1 MYHFRLALAFAVIGF
16 VFTSRPWLRW
26 LHTFS
31 PEAGLVIKH
40 VAILLAIMMLN
51 FADPTIKLEYKTG
64 ALGIFLVYLAFMI
77 VFNYQSKWIEESDS
91 DHVQDQTPDG
101 ALYVRARTN
110 LNLNPDLARLVTFVL
125 VPFVLVFTGSRLLR
139 RGQKLNLE

>member
-1 MYHFRLALAFAVIGF
+1 MKSLF
-16 VFTSRPWLRW
+16 
-26 LHTFS
+26 
-31 PEAGLVIKH
+31 IK
-40 VAILLAIMMLN
+40 ICLAIIILN
-51 FADPTIKLEYKTG
+51 YSDNSIKLEYKTG

-77 VFNYQSKWIEESDS
+77 VFNYQSKWIEESES

-110 LNLNPDLARLVTFVL
+110 LNLNPDLARLLTFVL
-125 VPFVLVFTGSRLLR
+125 VPFVLVFAGSKLLR

>member
-1 MYHFRLALAFAVIGF
+1 MGF
-16 VFTSRPWLRW
+16 IFTSKTWLQW
-26 LHTFS
+26 LHTFN

-40 VAILLAIMMLN
+40 VAILLSIMMLN
-51 FADPTIKLEYKTG
+51 FADPSIKLEYKTG
-64 ALGIFLVYLAFMI
+64 ALGIFLVYMAFMI
-77 VFNYQSKWIEESDS
+77 IFNYQSKWVEESRS
-91 DHVQDQTPDG
+91 SNVQDQTPDG

>member
-31 PEAGLVIKH
+31 PEVGLAIKH
-40 VAILLAIMMLN
+40 VAILASIMMLN
-51 FADPTIKLEYKTG
+51 FADPTIKPEYKTG
-64 ALGIFLVYLAFMI
+64 AIGIFLVYLAFMI
-77 VFNYQSKWIEESDS
+77 VFNYQSKWVEDAGSS
-91 DHVQDQTPDG
+91 NVQDQTPDG
-101 ALYVRARTN
+101 VLYLRARTN
-110 LNLNPDLARLVTFVL
+110 LNLNPDLARLLTFVV

>member
-1 MYHFRLALAFAVIGF
+1 MYHFRLALGFAVMGLI
-16 VFTSRPWLRW
+16 FTSRTWLQW

-31 PEAGLVIKH
+31 PEAGLAIKH
-40 VAILLAIMMLN
+40 VVILLAIIILN
-51 FADPTIKLEYKTG
+51 YSDNSIKLEYKTG

-77 VFNYQSKWIEESDS
+77 VFNYQSKWIEESGS
-91 DHVQDQTPDG
+91 GNVQDQTPDG
-101 ALYVRARTN
+101 VLYLRARTN

-125 VPFVLVFTGSRLLR
+125 VPAVLVFAGSKLLR